1 MTAADP
7 TRRRAITALV
17 AGASTGVLASARAQT
32 PAAAWPTRP
41 VKVMVGAAPGGPADF
56 LGRLFAD
63 SVGPVLGQSVVVE
76 NKAGA
81 SGTLAAEAVA
91 KSPADGHTL
100 LSGGP
105 ASMVVAPYLMPRLG
119 YDPVSAF
126 VPIAMLGA
134 GAFVLAV
141 HPSVPARTVTEL
153 IELARER
160 PGSIAYG
167 SGGNGSSGH
176 LTGELFARLAGVQM
190 THIPYKG
197 DGQAVNDLMAGLI
210 QVMFTAP
217 NVALPQAKVGRLR
230 VIAVTTTER
239 VASMADVPT
248 VSESGLS
255 RFESLGWIGMFAPTG
270 TPRAVQDA
278 LISAWG
284 RARAQ
289 PSVRARL
296 EQLGMLPPERLAT
309 PEAFAAFLKTER
321 ARLSALIR
329 DAGIKA
335 E

>member
-1 MTAADP
+1 MPAADQ
-7 TRRRAITALV
+7 TRRHALCAWA
-17 AGASTGVLASARAQT
+17 AGLSTLTLDAVRAQT
-32 PAAAWPTRP
+32 PAWPNRP
-41 VKVMVGAAPGGPADF
+41 LKVMVGATPGGPADF

-63 SVGPVLGQSVVVE
+63 SVGPVLGQGVVIE

-91 KSPADGHTL
+91 KSPADGYTL
-100 LSGGP
+100 LSSGP

-126 VPIAMLGA
+126 VPIAMVGA

-141 HPSVPARTVTEL
+141 HPSVPARTVGEL

-160 PGSIAYG
+160 PGSMAYG

-176 LTGELFARLAGVQM
+176 LTAELFARMAGVKM
-190 THIPYKG
+190 NHIPYKG
-197 DGQAVNDLMAGLI
+197 DGQAVNDLMAGQI
-210 QVMFTAP
+210 QMMFTAP
-217 NVALPQAKVGRLR
+217 NVALPQARVGRLR
-230 VIAVTTTER
+230 ALAVTTTER
-239 VASMADVPT
+239 VPSMPELPT

-255 RFESLGWIGMFAPTG
+255 RFESLGWIGLFAPSG

-289 PSVRARL
+289 PQVRSRL

-309 PEAFAAFLKTER
+309 PEAFAAFLKAEH
-321 ARLSALIR
+321 ARLGALIR
-329 DAGIKA
+329 DAGIKG